1 MAVSSVSQMPRLV
14 AHDFSFAKLGLKGGG
29 AMIARLRC
37 MTCAHAINA
46 ALKLTFASL
55 TLSASP
61 AFGQADA
68 IIIDV
73 NADIAPRC
81 GFIGTSPLS
90 ATAPRDLEN
99 AAQLRFR
106 LKLDCN
112 TPFSLG
118 VTAANGALLNQDA
131 LNDGSGFAFAKTY
144 YLSVGIDTDRGV
156 IASERCASSELVTAG
171 TCSFA
176 STVAGEGLSSRN
188 GIAIDRDATLQVE
201 WPDQRELTRRL
212 APGRYRDTLTLVVG
226 PRT

>member
-1 MAVSSVSQMPRLV
+1 
-14 AHDFSFAKLGLKGGG
+14 
-29 AMIARLRC
+29 MIARLRC
-37 MTCAHAINA
+37 MTCAHAIKA

-55 TLSASP
+55 TFSASP

-68 IIIDV
+68 ITIDV

-81 GFIGTSPLS
+81 GFIGASPLS
-90 ATAPRDLEN
+90 ATAPRDLED

-112 TPFSLG
+112 TPFSFG

-156 IASERCASSELVTAG
+156 IASERCASSELIVGG

-176 STVAGEGLSSRN
+176 STEAGQGLSSRN

-212 APGRYRDTLTLVVG
+212 APGRYRDTLILVVG

>member
-1 MAVSSVSQMPRLV
+1 MPRLV
-14 AHDFSFAKLGLKGGG
+14 AYDFSFAKLGLKGGG

-37 MTCAHAINA
+37 MTCAHAIKA

-68 IIIDV
+68 ITIDV

-81 GFIGTSPLS
+81 GFIGASPLS
-90 ATAPRDLEN
+90 ATAPRDLES
-99 AAQLRFR
+99 AAQLSFR

-112 TPFSLG
+112 TPFSFG

-156 IASERCASSELVTAG
+156 IASERCASSELVTGG

-188 GIAIDRDATLQVE
+188 GIAIDRDATLEVE

-212 APGRYRDTLTLVVG
+212 APGRYRDTLILVVG